1 MSRASS
7 VIVALLMLCA
17 VTAPRSARADF
28 PSPSLYI
35 GVDGGAMFRLRGWD
49 LGDSTTQ
56 YPGGKGEGQVGLRLG
71 MHLLPQLALEGELAY
86 VPLLHRGDRNTLLA
100 YDLNLL
106 FHFMKGNWSPTAAIG
121 FGAYS
126 TVKGNLG
133 KDTDPRL
140 HVGLGV
146 RGLVTSWMAL
156 RIDVRDVIS
165 DGFDNGGSNNIEV
178 LGGIDF
184 FVWGGKPAVKPADR
198 DGDGIPDVDDACP
211 DEAGPAATKGCPDRD
226 GDGIPD
232 KDDACPDQA
241 GPAATKGCPDRD
253 GDGIPDKDDRC
264 PDQAGPAALK
274 GCPDRDG
281 DGIPDKD
288 DACPDQAGPAEL
300 KGCPDRDKDGIPDK
314 DDRCPDQAGPA
325 ELQGCPDRDGDG
337 VPDIDD
343 KCPDQPG
350 LKQYQGCLP
359 EKAKKF
365 TGSIKGIN
373 FATGSAK
380 ILPNSFKVLDG
391 AVAVL
396 KEFPTMRIR
405 IEGHTDNVGKPDKNQ
420 ALSENRANAVRDYFV
435 KKGIDASRL
444 EAKGYGE
451 AKPVQD
457 NKTAAGRAAN
467 RRIEFHVR
475 GMK

>member
-241 GPAATKGCPDRD
+241 GPA
-253 GDGIPDKDDRC
+253 
-264 PDQAGPAALK
+264 
-274 GCPDRDG
+274 
-281 DGIPDKD
+281 
-288 DACPDQAGPAEL
+288 EL